1 MSGPNSA
8 AVRFLYGTRPGR
20 LLLKLILGSHVDKIA
35 VWYLR
40 SPLSRPII
48 GGFARRNG
56 IPLTPEQKKKRKKRL
71 IIGAVVVVLLALNI
85 IPKMFAPEVLPTVS
99 VAEAYQGMVEQ
110 TPEILVSP
118 CDGWLSAFPIRE
130 DSSFVIK
137 GAPYRLEDLIADK
150 RLARQF
156 QGGDCLIFRLCPSDY
171 HHYSYIDDGFQ
182 GKNHFI
188 PGALHSV
195 QPLAC
200 QTYPVYTLNRRCWS
214 LLESDHFGPV
224 IQAEIGALIV
234 GGIVNDHENAQVSR
248 GMEKG
253 RFDLAGS
260 TIVLLFQKD
269 RVQLLPEI
277 AQLLKTQEEYRA
289 VQGTAVGR
297 AVSPVLAQSE

>member
-56 IPLTPEQKKKRKKRL
+56 IPLTPEQKKSFGSYQEFFLRRR
-71 IIGAVVVVLLALNI
+71 
-85 IPKMFAPEVLPTVS
+85 PPLPVD
-99 VAEAYQGMVEQ
+99 Q

-171 HHYSYIDDGFQ
+171 HHYSYIDDGLQ

>member
-1 MSGPNSA
+1 VSGPNSA

-56 IPLTPEQKKKRKKRL
+56 IPLTPEQKKSFGSYQEFFLRRR
-71 IIGAVVVVLLALNI
+71 
-85 IPKMFAPEVLPTVS
+85 PPLPVD
-99 VAEAYQGMVEQ
+99 Q

>member
-56 IPLTPEQKKKRKKRL
+56 IPLTPEQKQSFGSYQEFFLRRR
-71 IIGAVVVVLLALNI
+71 
-85 IPKMFAPEVLPTVS
+85 PPLPVD
-99 VAEAYQGMVEQ
+99 Q

>member
-56 IPLTPEQKKKRKKRL
+56 IPLTPEQKKSFGSYQEFFLRRR
-71 IIGAVVVVLLALNI
+71 
-85 IPKMFAPEVLPTVS
+85 PPLPVD
-99 VAEAYQGMVEQ
+99 Q

-248 GMEKG
+248 GMVKG

-289 VQGTAVGR
+289 IQGTAVGR

>member
-56 IPLTPEQKKKRKKRL
+56 ISLTPEQKKSFGSYQEFFLRRR
-71 IIGAVVVVLLALNI
+71 
-85 IPKMFAPEVLPTVS
+85 PPLPVD
-99 VAEAYQGMVEQ
+99 Q

-150 RLARQF
+150 RLARPF

>member
-56 IPLTPEQKKKRKKRL
+56 IPLTPEQKKSFGSYQEFFLRRRS
-71 IIGAVVVVLLALNI
+71 
-85 IPKMFAPEVLPTVS
+85 PLPVD
-99 VAEAYQGMVEQ
+99 Q

>member
-1 MSGPNSA
+1 M
-8 AVRFLYGTRPGR
+8 
-20 LLLKLILGSHVDKIA
+20 
-35 VWYLR
+35 WYLR

-56 IPLTPEQKKKRKKRL
+56 IPLTPEQKKSFGSYQEFFLRRR
-71 IIGAVVVVLLALNI
+71 
-85 IPKMFAPEVLPTVS
+85 PPLPVD
-99 VAEAYQGMVEQ
+99 Q

-289 VQGTAVGR
+289 IQGTAVGR

>member
-56 IPLTPEQKKKRKKRL
+56 IPLTPEQKKNFGSYQEFFLRRR
-71 IIGAVVVVLLALNI
+71 
-85 IPKMFAPEVLPTVS
+85 PPLPVD
-99 VAEAYQGMVEQ
+99 Q

>member
-56 IPLTPEQKKKRKKRL
+56 IPLTPEQKKSFGSYQEFFLRRR
-71 IIGAVVVVLLALNI
+71 
-85 IPKMFAPEVLPTVS
+85 PPLPVD
-99 VAEAYQGMVEQ
+99 Q

-260 TIVLLFQKD
+260 TIVLLFQKV

>member
-56 IPLTPEQKKKRKKRL
+56 IPLTPEQKKSFGSYQEFFLRRR
-71 IIGAVVVVLLALNI
+71 
-85 IPKMFAPEVLPTVS
+85 PPLPVD
-99 VAEAYQGMVEQ
+99 Q

-214 LLESDHFGPV
+214 LLESDHFGPE

>member
-40 SPLSRPII
+40 SPLSRPLI

-56 IPLTPEQKKKRKKRL
+56 IPLTPEQKKSFGSYQEFFLRRR
-71 IIGAVVVVLLALNI
+71 
-85 IPKMFAPEVLPTVS
+85 PPLPVD
-99 VAEAYQGMVEQ
+99 Q

-289 VQGTAVGR
+289 IQGTAVGR

>member
-56 IPLTPEQKKKRKKRL
+56 IPLTPEQKKSFGSYQEFFLRRR
-71 IIGAVVVVLLALNI
+71 
-85 IPKMFAPEVLPTVS
+85 PPLPVD
-99 VAEAYQGMVEQ
+99 Q

-200 QTYPVYTLNRRCWS
+200 QMYPVYTLNRRCWS

>member
-56 IPLTPEQKKKRKKRL
+56 IPLTPEQKKSFGSYQEFFLRRR
-71 IIGAVVVVLLALNI
+71 
-85 IPKMFAPEVLPTVS
+85 PPLPVD
-99 VAEAYQGMVEQ
+99 Q

-224 IQAEIGALIV
+224 IRAEIGALIV

>member
-56 IPLTPEQKKKRKKRL
+56 ISLTPEQKKSFGSYQEFFLRRR
-71 IIGAVVVVLLALNI
+71 
-85 IPKMFAPEVLPTVS
+85 PPLPVD
-99 VAEAYQGMVEQ
+99 Q

>member
-56 IPLTPEQKKKRKKRL
+56 IPLTPEQKKSFGSYQEFFLRRR
-71 IIGAVVVVLLALNI
+71 
-85 IPKMFAPEVLPTVS
+85 PPLPVD
-99 VAEAYQGMVEQ
+99 Q

-289 VQGTAVGR
+289 LQGTAVGR

>member
-1 MSGPNSA
+1 MVFA
-8 AVRFLYGTRPGR
+8 F
-20 LLLKLILGSHVDKIA
+20 
-35 VWYLR
+35 
-40 SPLSRPII
+40 RPII

-56 IPLTPEQKKKRKKRL
+56 IPLTPEQKKSFGSYQEFFLRRR
-71 IIGAVVVVLLALNI
+71 
-85 IPKMFAPEVLPTVS
+85 PPLPVD
-99 VAEAYQGMVEQ
+99 Q

>member
-56 IPLTPEQKKKRKKRL
+56 IPLTPEQKKSFGSYQEFFLRRR
-71 IIGAVVVVLLALNI
+71 
-85 IPKMFAPEVLPTVS
+85 PPLPVD
-99 VAEAYQGMVEQ
+99 Q

-118 CDGWLSAFPIRE
+118 CDGWLSAFPIWE

-289 VQGTAVGR
+289 IQGTAVGR

>member
-56 IPLTPEQKKKRKKRL
+56 IPLTPEQKKSFGSYQEFFLRRR
-71 IIGAVVVVLLALNI
+71 
-85 IPKMFAPEVLPTVS
+85 PPLPVD
-99 VAEAYQGMVEQ
+99 Q

-289 VQGTAVGR
+289 IQGTAVGR

>member
-56 IPLTPEQKKKRKKRL
+56 IPLTPEQKKSFGSYQEFFLRRR
-71 IIGAVVVVLLALNI
+71 
-85 IPKMFAPEVLPTVS
+85 PPLPVD
-99 VAEAYQGMVEQ
+99 Q

-224 IQAEIGALIV
+224 IQAEIGALNV

>member
-56 IPLTPEQKKKRKKRL
+56 IPLTPEQKKSFGSYQEFFLRRR
-71 IIGAVVVVLLALNI
+71 
-85 IPKMFAPEVLPTVS
+85 PPLPVD
-99 VAEAYQGMVEQ
+99 Q

>member
-56 IPLTPEQKKKRKKRL
+56 IPLTPEQKKSFGSYQEFFLRRRS
-71 IIGAVVVVLLALNI
+71 
-85 IPKMFAPEVLPTVS
+85 PLPVD
-99 VAEAYQGMVEQ
+99 Q

-182 GKNHFI
+182 GENHFI

-260 TIVLLFQKD
+260 TIVLLFQKN

-289 VQGTAVGR
+289 IQGTAVGR